1 MKILVANLGSTSL
14 KIKLLEMDTERLMA
28 EFHLERIGSNYSTMI
43 YRAAG
48 SDAIQ
53 GEISAP
59 SYEKAIRYVL
69 DLFIDE
75 KDGCLDSFD
84 DLDGIGFKSVHA
96 GDFYGPALVNDEVI
110 ALMRCYSQAAPSH
123 NPVYI
128 EAMQILRD
136 ILPDIPQV
144 AVFETHFHRTIPDYA
159 WIYSVPYEWYQ
170 KYGIRRYGFHGA
182 SFRYLAER
190 VPRIFDRSEIELRFV
205 ACHLGGSSSVCA
217 IHNGASIDTSMGFT
231 PQAGI
236 PMGQRSGDFDPFVVP
251 YIMEKEGMST
261 SEMQSMLSK
270 HGGLL
275 GISGI
280 SSDVRDLEEDAAQGN
295 SRARLALEAF
305 AYAVKKYIGAY
316 AAALGGLDA
325 LVFSGGIGENS
336 PAMPRPH
343 MPRVGVFGGRVKS
356 KNKCGMQR

>member
-14 KIKLLEMDTERLMA
+14 KMKLLEMDTERLMA

-110 ALMRCYSQAAPSH
+110 ELMRCYSQAAPSH

-136 ILPDIPQV
+136 TLPDIPQV
-144 AVFETHFHRTIPDYA
+144 AVFENSLSSHNTRLRLDLQR
-159 WIYSVPYEWYQ
+159 S
-170 KYGIRRYGFHGA
+170 IR
-182 SFRYLAER
+182 
-190 VPRIFDRSEIELRFV
+190 VVSEIR
-205 ACHLGGSSSVCA
+205 
-217 IHNGASIDTSMGFT
+217 DTALWISWRI
-231 PQAGI
+231 I
-236 PMGQRSGDFDPFVVP
+236 PVP
-251 YIMEKEGMST
+251 GRTRT
-261 SEMQSMLSK
+261 SNIRQ
-270 HGGLL
+270 
-275 GISGI
+275 I
-280 SSDVRDLEEDAAQGN
+280 
-295 SRARLALEAF
+295 
-305 AYAVKKYIGAY
+305 
-316 AAALGGLDA
+316 
-325 LVFSGGIGENS
+325 
-336 PAMPRPH
+336 
-343 MPRVGVFGGRVKS
+343 
-356 KNKCGMQR
+356 